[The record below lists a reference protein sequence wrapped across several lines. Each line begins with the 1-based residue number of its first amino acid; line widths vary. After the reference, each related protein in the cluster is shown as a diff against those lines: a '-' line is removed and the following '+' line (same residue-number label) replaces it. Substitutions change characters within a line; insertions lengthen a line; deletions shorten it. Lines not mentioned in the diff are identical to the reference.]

1 LSAAAAQLPPRLNRF
16 TWSPRFGGA
25 VNTESLVQPLRNTRR
40 PAAAGR
46 CGFPQQLLP
55 ADFRGHDRVLGNMVV
70 TRRLSLMLTARG
82 EEVLTYAQ
90 IWSELTRKLAR
101 HGNRDP
107 YLRYERSPVIT
118 V

>member
-1 LSAAAAQLPPRLNRF
+1 MRALRFERGRSAVASAAEPVHLVSAVWGCGQYRI
-16 TWSPRFGGA
+16 SGA
-25 VNTESLVQPLRNTRR
+25 TLKKYAT
-40 PAAAGR
+40 AGR

-107 YLRYERSPVIT
+107 YLRY
-118 V
+118 